1 MSDEGNTMEPFKA
14 WNGVTVSGKGARLV
28 FTSENGEH
36 GWLSFMGVAAVLAWD
51 EACTAQEEQRAPTGH
66 PVENA
71 LAFIAQTASVNE
83 DMGDTIWR
91 GDEVMELL
99 DTIAQTLRGEA

>member
-1 MSDEGNTMEPFKA
+1 MTDKGATMEPFKA
-14 WNGVTVSGKGARLV
+14 WNGVTVSGEGTRLV

-36 GWLSFMGVAAVLAWD
+36 GWLSFMGMAAVLAWD
-51 EACTAQEEQRAPTGH
+51 EACTAREERREPTAN
-66 PVENA
+66 PIENA

-83 DMGDTIWR
+83 GMSDTIWR

-99 DTIAQTLRGEA
+99 ETIAQTLRGEA